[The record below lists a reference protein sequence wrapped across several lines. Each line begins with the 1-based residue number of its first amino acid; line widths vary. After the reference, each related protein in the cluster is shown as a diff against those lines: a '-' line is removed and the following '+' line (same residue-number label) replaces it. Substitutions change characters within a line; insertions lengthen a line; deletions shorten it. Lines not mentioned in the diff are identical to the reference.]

1 MHIPF
6 GMIHFAGQALAI
18 EPKATALT
26 GLNPVIVAVMGLATG
41 NTLWPFGASDFE
53 G

>member
-6 GMIHFAGQALAI
+6 GMIDFTGQTLAI
-18 EPKATALT
+18 KPEATP
-26 GLNPVIVAVMGLATG
+26 LNRLNAIIVTVMGLATG
-41 NTLWPFGASDFE
+41 NTLWPFGAGDFE